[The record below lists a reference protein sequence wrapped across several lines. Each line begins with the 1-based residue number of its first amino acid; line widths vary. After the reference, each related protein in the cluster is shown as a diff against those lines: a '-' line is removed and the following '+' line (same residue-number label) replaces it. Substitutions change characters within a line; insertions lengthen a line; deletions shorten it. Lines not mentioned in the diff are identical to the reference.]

1 MSKAG
6 DINVRT
12 QATIS
17 FAGTLTDTAISFLGL
32 VAMAYILGAPGL
44 GQYYLILTVVNV
56 ALFPVNGLG
65 QAVLKRG
72 SEENHNANEVYGTG
86 LAIALL
92 YAATVL
98 VVLAGIVTTDLVS
111 IRFGANIVFAAA
123 TLFVSRAVLNTQID
137 AYRGY
142 GHTGHATLVDNVY
155 GILQT
160 ILQLTV
166 LGLGFRIF
174 GLLAATTVATL
185 ATVAG
190 HYLVSVVSVS
200 RPRLSVARS
209 LTEYGR
215 WSVPSSGISTVYQEL
230 PILVLGFVGMDAAI
244 GYYRSADRL
253 LMLGSYLGSSLASA
267 LMAKTSSRS
276 GEESTEAI
284 FEEFTNAHHHVSV
297 LAVAFAFGSFALSNA
312 LMITFFDMPDPLA
325 ASALVG
331 LAFYHIIRTLTRV
344 EYAFL
349 NGLDMPELGTRSI
362 TVGLVVQAL
371 LILPLFFQ
379 YGFLG
384 VIGAIVAAQFTIL
397 AIAQAIFQT
406 EFGTVPLP
414 GGLITQ
420 SISGVLMFIIVE
432 AISGMFGIPTVLHLL
447 TVVAVGAVV
456 YVGTL
461 VAVDPGFREVVRA
474 SLADVQKMV

>member
-6 DINVRT
+6 DINIRK

-17 FAGTLTDTAISFLGL
+17 FAGTLADTGISFLGL
-32 VAMAYILGAPGL
+32 IAMAYILGASGL

-65 QAVLKRG
+65 QAILKRA
-72 SEENHNANEVYGTG
+72 SEEGHDADEVYGTG
-86 LAIALL
+86 LAVILL
-92 YAATVL
+92 YAA
-98 VVLAGIVTTDLVS
+98 VVIIILAGVVTNDFLS
-111 IRFGANIVFAAA
+111 IRFGPSIVFAAA

-166 LGLGFRIF
+166 LALGFRIF

-185 ATVAG
+185 ATVIG

-200 RPRLSVARS
+200 RPKLSVVRS
-209 LTEYGR
+209 LVKYGR
-215 WSVPSSGISTVYQEL
+215 WSVLSSGISTIYQRL
-230 PILVLGFVGMDAAI
+230 PILVLGYLGMDAAI

-253 LMLGSYLGSSLASA
+253 LMLGSYLGAAFASA
-267 LMAKTSSRS
+267 LMAKTSSQTNK
-276 GEESTEAI
+276 ETTKEM
-284 FEEFTNAHHHVSV
+284 FEEFSNTHHHVSV
-297 LAVAFAFGSFALSNA
+297 LAVAFAFGSFALSDT
-312 LMITFFDMPDPLA
+312 LMTTFFDMPDSLA
-325 ASALVG
+325 AAALIG
-331 LAFYHIIRTLTRV
+331 LALYHVIRTLTRV

-349 NGLDMPELGTRSI
+349 DGLDMPELGTRSI
-362 TVGLVVQAL
+362 TVGLIVQAL
-371 LILPLFFQ
+371 LIPPLSSE

-384 VIGAIVAAQFTIL
+384 IIAAIIL
-397 AIAQAIFQT
+397 AHLLILTIAQAVFRKK
-406 EFGTVPLP
+406 FGTVPLP

-420 SISGVLMFIIVE
+420 G
-432 AISGMFGIPTVLHLL
+432 ISGMLMFVVVQGLAETFAIPSVVHLSI
-447 TVVAVGAVV
+447 VIAVGAVV

-461 VAVDPGFREVVRA
+461 VAIDSGFREVVQSSLRDIQRA
-474 SLADVQKMV
+474 I